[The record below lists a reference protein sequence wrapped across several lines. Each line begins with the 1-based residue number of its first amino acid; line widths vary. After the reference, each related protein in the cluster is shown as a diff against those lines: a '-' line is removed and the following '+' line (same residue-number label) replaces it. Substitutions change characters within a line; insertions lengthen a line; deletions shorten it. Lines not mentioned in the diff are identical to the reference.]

1 MFTQIL
7 TTLDGS
13 EFSERSLVFARYLAK
28 STGARVTLLSI
39 VETPENGSP
48 SESQQER
55 GKRSH
60 EYLTDKAAFL
70 REDGPA
76 EVDTLVKYGEP
87 AELIS
92 ETARE
97 IRADLIVMSTEGLGA
112 HGDYALGSVALN
124 VLMTA
129 PCPMF
134 MVRINKP
141 EPPRSVA
148 EERWQGEGGRNVG

>member
-13 EFSERSLVFARYLAK
+13 EFSERSLGFARYLAK
-28 STGARVTLLSI
+28 STGARVTLLSVI
-39 VETPENGSP
+39 ETGEAASP
-48 SESQQER
+48 SETQQEH
-55 GKRSH
+55 GKRTM
-60 EYLTDKAAFL
+60 EYLAEKAAVL
-70 REDGPA
+70 REDGPD
-76 EVDTLVKYGEP
+76 EVDALVKYGEP
-87 AELIS
+87 ATLITD
-92 ETARE
+92 TARE
-97 IRADLIVMSTEGLGA
+97 LHADLIVMSTEGLGA
-112 HGDYALGSVALN
+112 HGEYALGSVALK

-141 EPPRSVA
+141 EPPRTPA